1 MKYLYDELEKLQ
13 PNLIKLATETD
24 DNDESIGDIL
34 KANDSCESVLKR
46 YQSVL
51 GGRYI
56 QAGHNDD
63 ALVNLNTVED
73 GQEDDFDPL
82 KADKTDSTKDLYDLF
97 SSVDLNQLYLNKKK
111 ESSQVM
117 NNSTPNL
124 FDDLKLLE
132 QQPQSN
138 SYNMSSSNSLNS
150 FVQLA
155 PLQPVVIKT
164 DSENSLSKFFLFS
177 SILQIFQKLSKLKF

>member
-1 MKYLYDELEKLQ
+1 M
-13 PNLIKLATETD
+13 
-24 DNDESIGDIL
+24 
-34 KANDSCESVLKR
+34 
-46 YQSVL
+46 

-56 QAGHNDD
+56 QPGHNDD

-73 GQEDDFDPL
+73 GHEDDFDPL
-82 KADKTDSTKDLYDLF
+82 KANKTDSTKDLYDLF

-111 ESSQVM
+111 ESVQLM

-132 QQPQSN
+132 QQQQQPQSN

-164 DSENSLSKFFLFS
+164 DSENSLSKYFFFWLILTKSIKIFLF
-177 SILQIFQKLSKLKF
+177 K